1 MNGRMDG
8 WTDGCMDGWMDGHDI
23 QSAKSNIYLREID
36 QTPDLLAAAWLV
48 QINNDTKLHQTL
60 FFLRL
65 LASLSRWTSMSL
77 RQTIGARL
85 LHRIRNSWANKLRTE
100 DSEKMAAIK

>member
-1 MNGRMDG
+1 MDG

-60 FFLRL
+60 FFLGCWHLSHVGL
-65 LASLSRWTSMSL
+65 L
-77 RQTIGARL
+77 
-85 LHRIRNSWANKLRTE
+85 
-100 DSEKMAAIK
+100 